1 MKRKVENYNLIAR
14 LVHWFS
20 AVVIIGMFIVGLW
33 MVDLSYYS
41 EWYQRA
47 PHWHKSVGLL
57 LAFLTLFRLGWK
69 VFTPSPDIIGSN
81 RERLAATTAHISMYL
96 ILLTI
101 FISGYLISTEDG
113 RSIDIFTWFELP
125 GMGALFENQADIAG
139 EIHFYLAWT
148 LMVLVVVHL
157 AAALKHHFL
166 DRDDTLRKMLGVSK

>member
-1 MKRKVENYNLIAR
+1 MTQKVENYNITAR
-14 LVHWFS
+14 LLHWFS

-57 LAFLTLFRLGWK
+57 LALLTMFRLIWK
-69 VFTPSPDIIGSN
+69 FLTPSPNIVGSN
-81 RERLAATTAHISMYL
+81 FERLAAMAAHLSMYL

-101 FISGYLISTEDG
+101 FISGYQISTEDG
-113 RSIDIFTWFELP
+113 RSIDVFTWFELP
-125 GMGALFENQADIAG
+125 GLGAFFENQADIEG

-148 LMVLVVVHL
+148 LMVLVAVHL
-157 AAALKHHFL
+157 VAALKHHFL
-166 DRDDTLRKMLGVSK
+166 DRDNTLRKMLGVSK

>member
-69 VFTPSPDIIGSN
+69 VFTPSPVFLGSN
-81 RERLAATTAHISMYL
+81 
-96 ILLTI
+96 
-101 FISGYLISTEDG
+101 
-113 RSIDIFTWFELP
+113 
-125 GMGALFENQADIAG
+125 Q
-139 EIHFYLAWT
+139 
-148 LMVLVVVHL
+148 
-157 AAALKHHFL
+157 
-166 DRDDTLRKMLGVSK
+166 